1 VTSVR
6 EALEIALGDPT
17 RYGDRRDRVEIL
29 VGNQTASWTG
39 GTSGWLVAPVQRV
52 PSGFYLLS
60 EDREG
65 QRRGVEVLRA
75 FVGPAATIESAALA
89 PHAGGVDAALHR
101 AGLVQVAYL
110 RRNSAPATFLARIED
125 AVATLQGK
133 GAANRPVRTSFVDQ
147 LRDFRLAL
155 LHQDAESAE
164 QAWRGLRQYGLL
176 SAENLRF
183 LEVEKLARLERWRDL
198 RRLPYL
204 TELLRAR
211 RPRAVN
217 EALLEMLW
225 WTEVAELA
233 VNRSPAEIYAQ
244 ANLGAR
250 YGAVLDTR
258 KIPDTPA
265 GRAVSAVVAL
275 AIGDMARFQLVVAA
289 ASRPTEHDRLNQL
302 AALAAPPPAPVGT
315 DIRSLYEDG
324 QYGAVVRAFLDTP
337 DPRAAD
343 LAVIAVLERAD
354 TEHADAVRSVVEQ
367 QLAEGLVRQSRHLR
381 QNLQELSD
389 LIDNGCRSWDEW
401 GARIGRDEPWEHAAE
416 VLRTQYAEWGELPLM
431 SAAKMTALADNVFSA
446 WLGVNREQIVAGL
459 DLLCRAAASAVASAF
474 GAGFAETVLLVL
486 AEQQNLSAPVR
497 ESYLHLLGHLLDS
510 GQEQRGYTELLAQA
524 GEMWRKLAAPVAVNW
539 GIGIVD
545 ILLDTPCPDPD
556 SRIALV
562 TEIVG
567 RSCGFGQRLNSRQ
580 RSELQALAADIGLPP
595 AEDEGDTDDDPVW
608 KRLDGKVVGIYSLLP
623 RTADT
628 LRARLTGLCEPASV
642 EGNADTVAT
651 AALRGLARRADY
663 LIVDTWHAAHAATEA
678 IDAVR
683 TRDRQILPQ
692 GRGITGFVQALE
704 LYLSATA

>member
-1 VTSVR
+1 MR
-6 EALEIALGDPT
+6 EALEIALGDPI

-29 VGNQTASWTG
+29 VGNQTASWTS
-39 GTSGWLVAPVQRV
+39 GTGSWLVAPVQRV

-60 EDREG
+60 ENREG

-75 FVGPAATIESAALA
+75 FLGPAVTLESEALA
-89 PHAGGVDAALHR
+89 PHAGGIDAALHQ
-101 AGLVQVAYL
+101 AGLVHVAYL
-110 RRNSAPATFLARIED
+110 RRNSAPEMFLARIED

-133 GAANRPVRTSFVDQ
+133 GTANRPVRTSFVDQ

-155 LHQDAESAE
+155 LHQDAESVE
-164 QAWRGLRQYGLL
+164 QTWRGLQQCGQL

-198 RRLPYL
+198 RLLPYL
-204 TELLRAR
+204 AELLRAR

-244 ANLGAR
+244 ADLGAR
-250 YGAVLDTR
+250 YGAVLNTR
-258 KIPDTPA
+258 EVPA
-265 GRAVSAVVAL
+265 TSSGRAVIAVVAL
-275 AIGDMARFQLVVAA
+275 AVGDMARFELVAA
-289 ASRPTEHDRLNQL
+289 AASGPTERDRLDQL
-302 AALAAPPPAPVGT
+302 AALAAPPPTPVGT
-315 DIRSLYEDG
+315 DIRSLFEDG
-324 QYGAVVRAFLDTP
+324 QYGAVVRAFLDGP

-343 LAVIAVLERAD
+343 LAVISVLERAD
-354 TEHADAVRSVVEQ
+354 TVHAVAVRTVVEQ

-389 LIDNGCRSWDEW
+389 LINNRCRSWDEW
-401 GARIGRDEPWEHAAE
+401 GARIGRDEPWEYAAE
-416 VLRTQYAEWGELPLM
+416 VLRSQYAEWDELPLV
-431 SAAKMTALADNVFSA
+431 SNAKMTALADNVFSA
-446 WLGVNREQIVAGL
+446 WLGINREQIIAGL
-459 DLLCRAAASAVASAF
+459 DVLCRAAASAVASAF
-474 GAGFAETVLLVL
+474 GASLAEAVLLVL

-497 ESYLHLLGHLLDS
+497 ESYLHLLGQLLDS
-510 GQEQRGYTELLAQA
+510 GQEQPGYTDLLAQA
-524 GEMWRKLAAPVAVNW
+524 GEIWRKVAAPVAVNW
-539 GIGIVD
+539 GIGLVD

-567 RSCGFGQRLNSRQ
+567 RSRSFGQRLSSRQ
-580 RSELQALAADIGLPP
+580 RSELQVLAADIGLPP
-595 AEDEGDTDDDPVW
+595 AEDEGITDDDPVW
-608 KRLDGKVVGIYSLLP
+608 KRLDGKVLGIYSLLP
-623 RTADT
+623 RTADA
-628 LRARLTGLCEPASV
+628 LRTRLASLCEPASV

-683 TRDRQILPQ
+683 TRDQQILPQ
-692 GRGITGFVQALE
+692 GRGVTGFLQALE
-704 LYLSATA
+704 LYLSASD